1 MAVKIGI
8 VGYGVYIPKQ
18 RIATEEVVKARGKRR
33 KDLKELIEKV
43 KYGLLLRYKAIA
55 DPSEDTITMATEAA
69 ENAVLMAGID
79 PSEIGSVTVGTE
91 SKPYAVGST
100 ARHVASFIGAKHNVY
115 VSDLEGACNSG
126 MQGLEFIRAQV
137 ASGDV
142 EYGLA
147 IGSDVAQAP
156 EGDPLEY
163 AAGAGAGAFIIG
175 KKDIIATIEDTATYS
190 SLMMDFWRRE
200 GSPVPKHFGKTTV
213 EAYIKHVV
221 GAIVSLLK
229 RHPKLSL
236 NDFDQ
241 ITFHQPSGY
250 VPLKTCKSLLDP
262 RPPLVP
268 DGDVAERIKL
278 TMDEIEEK
286 VKPWLKVL
294 DVGNTYAASTMIGL
308 ASILDKANPGDNIL
322 AVSYGSGAYSIAAW
336 IKVEKKIK
344 EKVGIV
350 PTVEDYIKR
359 RKDVSFYVYNSYLK
373 ERFHFKKRLLRP
385 KVIGEI
391 EPAGKETI
399 ELTFC
404 DGCRRIY
411 YPPVEKC
418 LQYDCQGPATVK
430 SFPRRAKLRSFN
442 RNPPKRPAQ
451 NYDVLRE
458 GKVPLVDCDL
468 EELNEGME
476 LELVIRRLD
485 YEGNDGLIIYGPS
498 YRPAFR
504 KAIYPYK

>member
-1 MAVKIGI
+1 MKIGI
-8 VGYGVYIPKQ
+8 VGYGVYIPRQ
-18 RIATEEVVKARGKRR
+18 RIATEKIVRIREKRR
-33 KDLKELIEKV
+33 KDLKEFIEKV
-43 KYGLLLRYKAIA
+43 RYGLLLRYKAIA
-55 DPSEDTITMATEAA
+55 DPSEDTVTMAIEAA
-69 ENAVLMAGID
+69 ENAVLMAGIE
-79 PSEIGSVTVGTE
+79 PSKIGSVTVGTE

-100 ARHVASFIGAKHNVY
+100 ARHVASFIGAKYNVY

-126 MQGLEFIRAQV
+126 MQGLEFIKAQV

-175 KKDIIATIEDTATYS
+175 KGDVIATIEDVATYS

-221 GAIVSLLK
+221 GAIINLLK
-229 RHPKLSL
+229 KRPKLSL
-236 NDFDQ
+236 NEFDQ

-250 VPLKTCKSLLDP
+250 VPLKTCKSLIDP
-262 RPPLVP
+262 RPPLVTE
-268 DGDVAERIKL
+268 GDVAERIKL

-308 ASILDKANPGDNIL
+308 ASILDSANPGDNIL
-322 AVSYGSGAYSIAAW
+322 AVSYGSGAYSIATW
-336 IKVEKKIK
+336 IKVGEKIK
-344 EKVGIV
+344 EKVGLV

-359 RKDVSFYVYNSYLK
+359 RKEISFQVYKAYLK
-373 ERFHFKKRLLRP
+373 ERLHFRKRLLRP

-391 EPAGKETI
+391 EPVGKEAI
-399 ELTFC
+399 ELILC
-404 DGCRRIY
+404 DGCKRMY
-411 YPPVEKC
+411 YPSVEKC
-418 LQYDCQGPATVK
+418 LQYDCEGPAIVK
-430 SFPRRAKLRSFN
+430 SFPRRARLKSFN
-442 RNPPKRPAQ
+442 KALSKGSTQ
-451 NYDVLRE
+451 IYDILRE
-458 GKVPLVDCDL
+458 GRVPLVDCDF
-468 EELNEGME
+468 EELKEGMD
-476 LELVIRRLD
+476 LELVIRRLN
-485 YEGNDGLIIYGPS
+485 YEGTDGLILYGPS

-504 KAIYPYK
+504 KTIYPYK